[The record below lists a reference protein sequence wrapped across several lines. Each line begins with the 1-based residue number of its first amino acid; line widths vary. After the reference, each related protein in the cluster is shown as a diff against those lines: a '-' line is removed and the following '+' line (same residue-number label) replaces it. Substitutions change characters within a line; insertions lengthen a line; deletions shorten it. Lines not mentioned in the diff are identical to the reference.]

1 MHAKAVFFRGFGRI
15 PVWSF
20 MAVVQLRLCFLS
32 CTSSSRC
39 AKICIGLLIWLI
51 AGACS
56 GSSTQSES
64 DGPATHHE
72 SDGSSFTVLVF
83 TQTAGFR
90 HESIPAGIRA
100 IKSLGDEQQFRVDSS
115 EDAAV
120 FTDANLARYQVIV
133 FLNTTGDI
141 LDLNQQAAFER
152 FIQRGGGFAGIH
164 SATDTEYDWGWYGR
178 LVGAYFD
185 SHPPIQLAT
194 VTVVDATHLSTVQ
207 LPATWTRNDE
217 WYNFRADPSPHV
229 SVLMQVDEMTYTG
242 GTMGKNHPIAWYHE
256 YDGGRSWYTAMGH
269 TTESYS
275 DPLFLRHVSGG
286 IRWAAGETKE

>member
-1 MHAKAVFFRGFGRI
+1 MHAKAVFFTGLGRI

-20 MAVVQLRLCFLS
+20 AVVVQLRLSFLK
-32 CTSSSRC
+32 CTNSSDFAR
-39 AKICIGLLIWLI
+39 ACIGLLIWLL
-51 AGACS
+51 ACACS
-56 GSSTQSES
+56 GPSSQSES
-64 DGPATHHE
+64 DVPASQSE
-72 SDGSSFTVLVF
+72 SDKPVFTVLVF
-83 TQTAGFR
+83 TKTAEFR

-100 IKSLGDEQQFRVDSS
+100 IQSLGDEQHFRVDSS
-115 EDAAV
+115 EDSAV

-178 LVGAYFD
+178 LVGVYFD
-185 SHPPIQLAT
+185 NHPPIQIAT
-194 VTVVDATHLSTVQ
+194 VKIVDATHLSTIQ

-229 SVLMQVDEMTYTG
+229 SVLIQVDEMTYMG
-242 GTMGKNHPIAWYHE
+242 GTMGTNHPISWYHE
-256 YDGGRSWYTAMGH
+256 FDGGRAWYTAMGH

-275 DPLFLRHVSGG
+275 DPLFLRHLSGG
-286 IRWAAGETKE
+286 IRWAAGVPRE

>member
-1 MHAKAVFFRGFGRI
+1 MHAKAVF
-15 PVWSF
+15 
-20 MAVVQLRLCFLS
+20 L
-32 CTSSSRC
+32 TERC
-39 AKICIGLLIWLI
+39 VRACIGLWLI
-51 AGACS
+51 ACASS

-64 DGPATHHE
+64 AVPVTQPESNVPA
-72 SDGSSFTVLVF
+72 FAVLVF
-83 TQTAGFR
+83 TKTAGFR

-100 IKSLGDEQQFRVDSS
+100 IQSLGDEQHFRVDSS

-120 FTDANLARYQVIV
+120 FTDATLALYQVIV

-152 FIQRGGGFAGIH
+152 FVQRGGGFVGIH
-164 SATDTEYDWGWYGR
+164 SATDTEYDWEWYGQ

-185 SHPPIQLAT
+185 NHPPIQMAA
-194 VTVVDATHLSTVQ
+194 VKVVDATHLSTVQ
-207 LPATWTRNDE
+207 LPAVWTRNDE
-217 WYNFRADPSPHV
+217 WYNFQADPSPHV

-242 GTMGKNHPIAWYHE
+242 GMMGTNHPISWYHE
-256 YDGGRSWYTAMGH
+256 YDGGRAWYTAMGH

-286 IRWAAGETKE
+286 IRWAAGVSKE